1 MAHQAC
7 MHLGSRRLTAR
18 HGDGGLAAAR
28 VWALGPADGSAISA
42 IAAGRQVPDRK
53 TGGWGSMAWHGCK
66 GARARAWA
74 TAQGSASP
82 GRSGGGPRQVQRS
95 RTDSESIINVLQSKV
110 GSSCRT
116 RGQRAG
122 ARGSRWSWHASSVN
136 GQQGGIDLCLSGA
149 KRAAAHLRCG
159 TRDLTERGGN
169 VRDDHGHHGQTF
181 LLCAWWE
188 AVKLTRTRR
197 DGMSEMD
204 EWYFVWDGWG

>member
-1 MAHQAC
+1 VAHQAC

-95 RTDSESIINVLQSKV
+95 RADSESIINVLQSKV

-136 GQQGGIDLCLSGA
+136 GQQGGTDLCLSWGEA
-149 KRAAAHLRCG
+149 GRRSFA
-159 TRDLTERGGN
+159 
-169 VRDDHGHHGQTF
+169 VRD
-181 LLCAWWE
+181 
-188 AVKLTRTRR
+188 TRS
-197 DGMSEMD
+197 D
-204 EWYFVWDGWG
+204 